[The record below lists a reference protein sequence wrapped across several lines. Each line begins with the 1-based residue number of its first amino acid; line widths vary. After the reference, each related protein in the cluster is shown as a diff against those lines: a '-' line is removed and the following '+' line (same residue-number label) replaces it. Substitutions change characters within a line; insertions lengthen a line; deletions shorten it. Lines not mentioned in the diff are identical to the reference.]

1 MAKLQIGDIWRVDLS
16 AVNGN
21 PAEHWLLTDVHRENN
36 FNFSSAN
43 EIYQVG
49 YIQLESGR
57 AVGRILYTIDMS
69 GSPYFKKVA

>member
-36 FNFSSAN
+36 FISSAN